1 MINRNHLTPI
11 IVGCLILLLPG
22 LLNAAVTGVSATPA
36 SENVAIGRS
45 TSIPVNWSVTT
56 NTAGSVTLSS
66 SQGVFR
72 TPGGALLGTVSQP
85 LSRTVGGPTTATIQE
100 AVLVPADV
108 VVRASKEGN
117 DRILYQRSFTDGVPA
132 TGQISLNIVTSG
144 SASFG
149 ISALTLNFGEDRALY
164 VAKRGEKLIAHTEIS
179 FTGTGLLKGAWEITG
194 PQPNPNKPAWRTL
207 ATINVALTGVESA
220 ALKSPPLPTDVH
232 GVFLVRLRLDRPSMG
247 AALPV
252 IRYSVIDKN

>member
-1 MINRNHLTPI
+1 MFKQYRSLP
-11 IVGCLILLLPG
+11 LIAGFLLLLPV
-22 LLNAAVTGVSATPA
+22 LVDAAVTGVSATPA

-66 SQGVFR
+66 SQGIFR
-72 TPGGALLGTVSQP
+72 TTGGTVLGTVSQP
-85 LSRTVGGPTTATIQE
+85 LSRTVSGPTTATIQE
-100 AVLVPADV
+100 AVLVPADI

-117 DRILYQRSFTDGVPA
+117 DRILYQRTFTDGVSA

-144 SASFG
+144 AASFG

-164 VAKRGEKLIAHTEIS
+164 VAKRGEQLVAHTEIS
-179 FTGTGLLKGAWEITG
+179 FTGTGLFKGAWEITG
-194 PQPNPNKPAWRTL
+194 PQPNPDKPVWRTL
-207 ATINVALTGVESA
+207 ATVSAALTGVDSA
-220 ALKSPPLPTDVH
+220 TLKSPPLPTDVS
-232 GVFLVRLRLDRPSMG
+232 GVFLVRLRLDSPPMG

-252 IRYSVIDKN
+252 IRYSVIEKR

>member
-1 MINRNHLTPI
+1 MAKLNRSLP
-11 IVGCLILLLPG
+11 LIAGSLSFLPG
-22 LLNAAVTGVSATPA
+22 LVIAAVTGVSTTPA
-36 SENVAIGRS
+36 SENVAITRS

-56 NTAGSVTLSS
+56 NSAGSVTLLS

-72 TPGGALLGTVSQP
+72 TTGGTVLGTVSQP
-85 LSRTVGGPTTATIQE
+85 LSRTVSGPTTATIQE
-100 AVLVPADV
+100 AVLVPADI

-144 SASFG
+144 AASFG

-164 VAKRGEKLIAHTEIS
+164 VAKRGEQLMAHSEIS
-179 FTGTGLLKGAWEITG
+179 FTGTGVFRGAWEIAG

-207 ATINVALTGVESA
+207 ATVNQALIGVDSA
-220 ALKSPPLPTDVH
+220 TLKSPPLPTDVH
-232 GVFLVRLRLDRPSMG
+232 GVFLVRLRLDSPSMG

-252 IRYSVIDKN
+252 IRYSVIEKR

>member
-1 MINRNHLTPI
+1 MAKLNRSLPLLA
-11 IVGCLILLLPG
+11 GLLSLLPV
-22 LLNAAVTGVSATPA
+22 LVDAAVTGVSASPA
-36 SENVAIGRS
+36 SENVAIARS

-56 NTAGSVTLSS
+56 NSAGSVTLSS

-72 TPGGALLGTVSQP
+72 TTGGTVLGTVSHP
-85 LSRTVGGPTTATIQE
+85 MSRTVSGPTTATIQE
-100 AVLVPADV
+100 AVLVPADI

-117 DRILYQRSFTDGVPA
+117 DRILYQRTFTDGVPA

-144 SASFG
+144 AASFG

-164 VAKRGEKLIAHTEIS
+164 VAKRGEELVAHSEIN
-179 FTGTGLLKGAWEITG
+179 FTGTGILKGAWEIAG
-194 PQPNPNKPAWRTL
+194 PQPNPNKPHWRTL
-207 ATINVALTGVESA
+207 ATVNMALTGVDSA
-220 ALKSPPLPTDVH
+220 TLKSPALPTDVT
-232 GVFLVRLRLDRPSMG
+232 GIFLVRLRLDSPSMG

>member
-1 MINRNHLTPI
+1 MIRPHRSSLF
-11 IVGCLILLLPG
+11 VAGCLSVLPA
-22 LLNAAVTGVSATPA
+22 LSIAAVTGVSATPA
-36 SENVAIGRS
+36 SENVAIARS

-72 TPGGALLGTVSQP
+72 TTGGTVLGTVAVP
-85 LSRTVGGPTTATIQE
+85 LTRVASGPTTATIQE
-100 AVLVPADV
+100 AVLVPADI

-117 DRILYQRSFTDGVPA
+117 DRILYQRTFTDGVSS

-144 SASFG
+144 AASFG

-164 VAKRGEKLIAHTEIS
+164 IAKRGEELVAQSEIS
-179 FTGTGLLKGAWEITG
+179 FTGTGLLKGAWEIAG

-207 ATINVALTGVESA
+207 ATVNLALTGVESA

-232 GVFLVRLRLDRPSMG
+232 GVFLVRLRLDSPSMG
-247 AALPV
+247 TALPV
-252 IRYSVIDKN
+252 IRYSVIDKK